1 MEKNKNENQGILQTL
16 ALISEALAVNP
27 FGNSKLSITIKV
39 NSHEYNSILN
49 EVEKFTRISSPQQN
63 NNKFSIEIDDLTFVF
78 SKEVD

>member
-1 MEKNKNENQGILQTL
+1 MKKKIHIIKNPVLEKES
-16 ALISEALAVNP
+16 IS
-27 FGNSKLSITIKV
+27 IKV